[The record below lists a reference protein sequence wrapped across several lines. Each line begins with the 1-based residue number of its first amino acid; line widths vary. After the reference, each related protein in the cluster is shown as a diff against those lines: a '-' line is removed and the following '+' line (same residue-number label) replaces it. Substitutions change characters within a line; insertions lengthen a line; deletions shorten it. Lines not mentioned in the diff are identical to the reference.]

1 MEIITIT
8 LIGFVAGLFGAI
20 IPIIG
25 GLAFNI
31 LTTSLVLSYQQ
42 LTEVV
47 NALPMLPQIV
57 LVSSIAFSV
66 GVFTIRFL
74 SVLPIPYI
82 QQMAQMLKGGN

>member
-1 MEIITIT
+1 MELITIA
-8 LIGFVAGLFGAI
+8 LIGFVVGIFGAI

-42 LTEVV
+42 LTEAVSV
-47 NALPMLPQIV
+47 LPMLPV
-57 LVSSIAFSV
+57 MVFVSSIAFSV

-74 SVLPIPYI
+74 SVLPIPYV
-82 QQMAQMLKGGN
+82 QSMAQMLKGGN